1 MTGRVEG
8 KVALITG
15 GASGIGRATALRLA
29 EEGAAVVLTDMQAEA
44 GEGVAEEIRAAGGKA
59 DFLLHDVTDE
69 ADWARVVAEV
79 KRLHGRL
86 DILFNNAGIGGA
98 GGPAVDISL
107 ESWKRVHSVNVEGV
121 FLGVKHAL
129 PLMRAGGGGS
139 IVNVS
144 SIAGLVGSI
153 GGHGY
158 AASKGAVR
166 IFSKSVAMECANLK
180 DGVRV
185 NSIHPGII
193 DTAIWGRRPGEAP
206 KTQDN
211 AYPRP
216 DLQALVDAT
225 TPLGVVGQPIDIANG
240 VLFLASDEA
249 RFITGSELVIDGG
262 YVAR

>member
-1 MTGRVEG
+1 MAGRVEG
-8 KVALITG
+8 KVALVTG
-15 GASGIGRATALRLA
+15 GASGIGRATSIRLA
-29 EEGAAVVLTDMQAEA
+29 EEGASIVLTDMQDEA
-44 GEGVAEEIRAAGGKA
+44 GEAVAEEIRAAGGTA
-59 DFLLHDVTDE
+59 VFLTHDVTDE
-69 ADWARVVAEV
+69 AQWADVVAEV
-79 KRLHGRL
+79 RKQFGRL

-98 GGPAVDISL
+98 GGPATDIAL
-107 ESWKRVHSVNVEGV
+107 EAWKRVHAVNVEGV

-129 PLMRAGGGGS
+129 PLMREGGGGS
-139 IVNVS
+139 IINVS

-166 IFSKSVAMECANLK
+166 IFSKSVAMECANAR

-193 DTAIWGRRPGEAP
+193 DTAIWGKRPGENTP
-206 KTQDN
+206 GPN
-211 AYPRP
+211 NYPRP
-216 DLQALVDAT
+216 DLQALVNAT
-225 TPLGVVGQPIDIANG
+225 TPLGVVGEPIDIANG

-262 YVAR
+262 YVTK